1 MIFSVHCSTVRIWQL
16 FWLQLTFM
24 DLFCTLS
31 FDSCICISQ
40 KTRSKNDRSVLKKNP
55 VFIETWLKSWYLR
68 HKQIWSEKNT
78 MLISTIHSSHRP
90 MGTTKIS
97 QQNVKLIIIHKD
109 HTLTNSADGLF
120 STFKSPKFGQN
131 CV

>member
-1 MIFSVHCSTVRIWQL
+1 
-16 FWLQLTFM
+16 
-24 DLFCTLS
+24 
-31 FDSCICISQ
+31 
-40 KTRSKNDRSVLKKNP
+40 
-55 VFIETWLKSWYLR
+55 
-68 HKQIWSEKNT
+68 

-120 STFKSPKFGQN
+120 STFKSPNSRPENRQEPNRIKQSVTDGSEIRSRQLGMFT
-131 CV
+131 